1 MASHNELG
9 KWGEETATIYLRQ
22 KGYTILERDWKSGH
36 RDIDIIA
43 TINNTIVFIEVKT
56 RKFNSL
62 TSPIEAV
69 NYQKLKNLKR
79 SINHYVKSKRID
91 LEIRFDVITV
101 SPTPSGKPEIK
112 EGGLLLSR
120 IALQYHRR
128 KRA

>member
-79 SINHYVKSKRID
+79 SINHYVKSRRID

-101 SPTPSGKPEIK
+101 SPTPSGKPEI
-112 EGGLLLSR
+112 EH
-120 IALQYHRR
+120 IEDFPIM
-128 KRA
+128 

>member
-69 NYQKLKNLKR
+69 NYQKLKNLKTAHP
-79 SINHYVKSKRID
+79 INPVDEEENSRMPYFLQKQI
-91 LEIRFDVITV
+91 
-101 SPTPSGKPEIK
+101 KP
-112 EGGLLLSR
+112 
-120 IALQYHRR
+120 LQ
-128 KRA
+128 